1 MCAQVKPLH
10 HVTLEFSLSLPE
22 ELKATGRRE
31 GRHRF
36 LYGVQT
42 WIPAV
47 DHRLEGLFEGDMIE
61 VSLEPEILGAIGVAV
76 EPGYGNPTRLA
87 VRILEV
93 QTADPREVIKAL
105 AAMVHCCDHCEG
117 H

>member
-1 MCAQVKPLH
+1 MSTQVKPLH
-10 HVTLEFSLSLPE
+10 HVTLEFSVCPPE
-22 ELKATGRRE
+22 EPEATGMRE

-36 LYGVQT
+36 LYGVET

-47 DHRLEGLFEGDMIE
+47 DRELEGLFEGDLVE
-61 VSLEPEILGAIGVAV
+61 FSLAPAALGAIGLPFEAGCAR
-76 EPGYGNPTRLA
+76 PARLA

-93 QTADPREVIKAL
+93 RKAEPREVIKAL

>member
-1 MCAQVKPLH
+1 MSAQVKPLH
-10 HVTLEFSLSLPE
+10 HVTVEFSLSP
-22 ELKATGRRE
+22 LKEPAATGIRE

-47 DHRLEGLFEGDMIE
+47 DHRLDGLFEGDIVE
-61 VSLEPEILGAIGVAV
+61 FSLEPAALRASGVAV
-76 EPGYGNPTRLA
+76 EPECAHPARLV
-87 VRILEV
+87 VRIVEV
-93 QTADPREVIKAL
+93 QKAEPREVVKAL
-105 AAMVHCCDHCEG
+105 AATVHCCDHCEG

>member
-1 MCAQVKPLH
+1 MSTQLKPLH

-42 WIPAV
+42 WIPAL
-47 DHRLEGLFEGDMIE
+47 DHRLEGLFEGDMVE
-61 VSLEPEILGAIGVAV
+61 VSLEPESLGAIGVAV
-76 EPGYGNPTRLA
+76 EAGYEHPARLA

-93 QTADPREVIKAL
+93 REAEPREVIKAL
-105 AAMVHCCDHCEG
+105 AATVHCCDHCEG

>member
-1 MCAQVKPLH
+1 MPAQVKPLH
-10 HVTLEFSLSLPE
+10 HVTLEFSLCPPE

-47 DHRLEGLFEGDMIE
+47 DHKLEGLFEGDMVE
-61 VSLEPEILGAIGVAV
+61 VSLAPEILEAIGVAV
-76 EPGYGNPTRLA
+76 EAGCRHPARLA

-93 QTADPREVIKAL
+93 REAEPREVIKAL
-105 AAMVHCCDHCEG
+105 AAAVHCCDHCEG